1 MNQRR
6 QLYLRL
12 GQRGCE
18 GFRWHCHKRKKLPVI
33 DLPKKQFL
41 RALWPGQ
48 GLTWAT
54 AVDISDRAS
63 KLSRPGSVEVECGE
77 YTVTAYYREY
87 PVGS

>member
-1 MNQRR
+1 MSKRR

-12 GQRGCE
+12 TQYGCE
-18 GFRWHCHKRKKLPVI
+18 GFRWHCRKRKKLSVI

-54 AVDISDRAS
+54 AVDIDTRAHR
-63 KLSRPGSVEVECGE
+63 LSRPGSVEVECGE

-87 PVGS
+87 PDGS